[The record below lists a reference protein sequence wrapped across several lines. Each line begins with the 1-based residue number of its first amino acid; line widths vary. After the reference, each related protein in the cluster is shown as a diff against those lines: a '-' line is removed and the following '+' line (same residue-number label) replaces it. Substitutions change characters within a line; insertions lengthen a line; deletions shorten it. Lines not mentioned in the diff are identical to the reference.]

1 MLSRLATSLVLTLSL
16 GASNAAAQMAATPVA
31 SLTEVAAEQPT
42 ETHPAPA
49 HTGWATLVKDTGKDF
64 VAFPRRQS
72 TWVLLG
78 VGAAAA
84 LAVHPADDYV
94 NDHIVGNDTAENVFA
109 LGKWVG
115 SAQVQI
121 GTAVGL
127 LVVGR
132 YIVPPASDA
141 PQTNKLSHLGFD
153 LIRAQI
159 VSQAIVY
166 GMKNSFRR
174 DRPTGECCA
183 FPSGHAATAFAA
195 AAVLERHLGYRAS
208 WPALVGATYV
218 AVSRLVD
225 NRHFLSDVVFG
236 AAVGEAAG
244 WTIVGRHGR
253 SEYALQPVPVPHGM
267 MIALARVER

>member
-1 MLSRLATSLVLTLSL
+1 MMFRLPTALLILLVIFPI
-16 GASNAAAQMAATPVA
+16 GAAAQTTL
-31 SLTEVAAEQPT
+31 SAAEPSASVQNT
-42 ETHPAPA
+42 DTHSIPA
-49 HTGWATLVKDTGKDF
+49 HTGWATLAKDTAKDF
-64 VAFPRRQS
+64 VAFPKRQS

-84 LAVHPADDYV
+84 AAAHPADDYV
-94 NDHIVGNDTAENVFA
+94 GDHIVGNKAAHDTFM

-121 GTAVGL
+121 GSAVGL
-127 LVVGR
+127 WVVGR
-132 YIVPPASDA
+132 YIFAPAA
-141 PQTNKLSHLGFD
+141 NEPQTNRLSHLGFD

-166 GMKNSFRR
+166 GMKNSIRR

-218 AVSRLVD
+218 AASRLVD
-225 NRHFLSDVVFG
+225 HRHFLSDIMFG

-253 SEYALQPVPVPHGM
+253 EEYALQPVPVRGGM
-267 MIALARVER
+267 MIALARVEE